1 MPEVNSSIRVWTVA
15 ILLKL
20 GVKAIKGNADSLKA
34 WIIAEKG
41 WTWNGI
47 GNNPLNCTQQEPNA
61 SNINSADVKSYPTF
75 DEGLEA
81 TMATLTGKMKYYT
94 TLVKA
99 LQDADIQLFFSSD
112 GLAEISKWG
121 TSSNLVRE
129 VYAMVKNLS

>member
-1 MPEVNSSIRVWTVA
+1 MLEVNSTIRVWTVA

-20 GVKAIKGNADSLKA
+20 GVKAIKTNADSLKA

-41 WTWNGI
+41 WSWDGY

-75 DEGLEA
+75 DGGLEA